1 MKLTETEKALME
13 IFWSSTVPLTS
24 VEIANMNIK
33 DTWSKNLIQNN
44 IRKLLKKGL
53 IQECGTVKYNTQ
65 YARQFVSI
73 VSKDKFIISVI
84 EDEGYNASSMSKLL
98 MIMIEEGNIP
108 KKQEI
113 IPVLEDVIKKLEE
126 EK

>member
-13 IFWSSTVPLTS
+13 IFWASEKPLTS

-33 DTWSKNLIQNN
+33 ETWSKNLIQNN

-53 IQECGTVKYNTQ
+53 IEECGTVKYNTQ

-73 VSKDKFIISVI
+73 MSKDQFIISVAR
-84 EDEGYNASSMSKLL
+84 DEGYDAYLMSGLL
-98 MIMIEEGNIP
+98 KIMVEEEDVKN
-108 KKQEI
+108 KEEI
-113 IPVLEDVIKKLEE
+113 ISVLDNITKKLEL
-126 EK
+126 KK